1 MKSSKKIVCAVLA
14 VIMAVSSIALGSVSA
29 SAATAKAPKTV
40 TVANAENG
48 IKVTWSKV
56 SKAKKYVVIRN
67 KKKIATVKKRSYL
80 DITAKAGKTY
90 TYKVKA
96 VNGKA
101 KAAAKI
107 TRLNKSFITA
117 LTNAANGIKINWF
130 KKVGATEYRVFRKT
144 TGKYSKIATV
154 KGKYTYTDKT
164 TKSGVKYTYVVKA
177 YNKKTKSVST
187 YLKKSRTYLAAPSN
201 VTAREN
207 VAFDG
212 ITVNWDKV
220 TGATGYA
227 VYRQKCTENSYSKI
241 ATVSGGKLTYND
253 TAATQINPTA
263 YMYKVVALKGSEK
276 SAASIFRLAPYAA
289 KGEGENRYYRDSA
302 NNLHIKIYLNKGES
316 YADGKALADYLS
328 LTGQYKAEVT
338 QGADKVKV
346 ENGVITAVETGDA
359 VVEVTVSDAGKDI
372 INGASNDGA
381 TKLSTKT
388 VYIEVN
394 VK

>member
-40 TVANAENG
+40 TVANAEKG

-56 SKAKKYVVIRN
+56 SSAKKYEVLRN
-67 KKKIATVKKRSYL
+67 NKKIATVKKTSYL
-80 DITAKAGKTY
+80 DISVNAGKAY
-90 TYKVKA
+90 TYKVRA

-107 TRLNKSFITA
+107 TRLNKSLITS
-117 LTNAANGIKINWF
+117 LTNTASGIKINWF
-130 KKVGATEYRVFRKT
+130 KKVGATEYRVLRKT

-177 YNKKTKSVST
+177 YNKNTGSVSDF
-187 YLKKSRTYLAAPSN
+187 LEKSRTYLAQPSN

-227 VYRQKCTENSYSKI
+227 VYRQKCTEDAYSKI
-241 ATVSGGKLTYND
+241 ATVSGSTFTYND
-253 TAATQINPTA
+253 KAATQINPTA
-263 YMYKVVALKGSEK
+263 YMYKVVALKGSES
-276 SAASIFRLAPYAA
+276 SASSIFRLAPFAA
-289 KGEGENRYYRDSA
+289 KSEGENRYYKDSN
-302 NNLHIKIYLNKGES
+302 NNLHVKIYLNKGES

-328 LTGQYKAEVT
+328 LTGQYKTEVT
-338 QGADKVKV
+338 QGADKIKV
-346 ENGVITAVETGDA
+346 ENSIITAVETGDA

-372 INGASNDGA
+372 INGSTNNGA

-388 VYIEVN
+388 IYVEVN